1 MTHEELAAKV
11 LKNYFFPLRLSVL
24 DLVSLEDLHQ
34 DDLVGLRDCVGPVI
48 YALLS
53 TIAQLG

>member
-34 DDLVGLRDCVGPVI
+34 DDLAGL
-48 YALLS
+48 
-53 TIAQLG
+53 